1 MPQQNCEIQ
10 NCNGKV
16 MFKYVNKPVEKIDGL
31 ALVTG
36 EEHYTNDFSFTNMLH
51 VAVLHSPF
59 PHASIE
65 DFDDSDARAMKGVVE
80 VLSYKNV
87 NRILYTTAGQGFP
100 EPSPYDNVLFN
111 DVMRFVGDNVCAV
124 AAESK
129 ETADAA
135 LAKIKV
141 KYRQLKPVLDF
152 EKAEGSPIIIHEND
166 GAFPKIPVYY
176 DASKNI
182 AAKVEAEVGNFEEA
196 YNKSHKKFEHEFYVP
211 YASHCAMEPHAAVS
225 YLDYRGRLV
234 IISSTQVPFHVRRIV
249 SAVAEIPISKIRVI
263 KPRIGGGFGGK
274 QEVLLE
280 PMVALMTWRTKRPA
294 KLVYTR
300 KEVFISTRTRHQY
313 KTTFRVGYESDGTIN
328 ALHLDALEN
337 SGAYGSHA
345 LTVLANAGSKT
356 LPLLNKIQN
365 LKFTGKGVYTNL
377 PVGGAY
383 RGYGATEAYFGYG
396 QIVDTVC
403 EETGNDIV
411 EYYKKWAIKAGETS
425 PIFKALG
432 EGKEGVAMTVTSTSL
447 RECLDAGATL
457 SDWYKK
463 RNCIRADFNKGKRV
477 KKGIGMVALMQ
488 GSAIPEIDMASAYM
502 KMNDDGSFNLLVGA
516 TDLGTGSDTVL
527 AQIASEV
534 LDTPVEK
541 IIVTSSDTDHTPFDT
556 GAYASSTT
564 YLSGQAVK
572 KCAGII
578 KDQILKVGA
587 DLLSLPVTDVE
598 VDDGSVVPSQ
608 SSKQKNYGKVTFA
621 EICQSSLYQ
630 KNQFQIQATAS
641 HVSPKSP
648 PPFAAHFVEIEVDTF
663 TGIIRVLN
671 YVATVDCGT
680 PINPTLAEGQAQGAI
695 VNGIAYALF
704 ENYYFSPQGILLND
718 TFGKYGMLTAHD
730 IPPIT
735 VKLVDSYEESGPFGA
750 KSVSEINING
760 ALPAIANAFYNAT
773 GKRLFRAPFMP
784 EYVLSVLQEG

>member
-1 MPQQNCEIQ
+1 M
-10 NCNGKV
+10 G
-16 MFKYVNKPVEKIDGL
+16 KYVKQPIEKVDGL

-36 EEHYTNDFSFTNMLH
+36 EERYTNDFSFPNMLH
-51 VAVLHSPF
+51 VAVLHSIF
-59 PHASIE
+59 PHARIE
-65 DFDDSDARAMKGVVE
+65 ELDEAAARGMKGVVE

-87 NRILYTTAGQGFP
+87 KRILYTTAGQGFP
-100 EPSPYDNVLFN
+100 EPSPYDTVLFG

-124 AAESK
+124 AAETK
-129 ETADAA
+129 EIADAA

-141 KYRQLKPVLDF
+141 RYKQLKPILDF
-152 EKAEGSPIIIHEND
+152 EKAEGSPTVIHHND

-182 AAKVEAEVGNFEEA
+182 AAKVEAGVGNFEDA
-196 YNKSHKKFEHEFYVP
+196 FNKSPKKIESDFYVP
-211 YASHCAMEPHAAVS
+211 YASHCALEPHAAVS
-225 YLDYRGRLV
+225 YLDHRGRLV
-234 IISSTQVPFHVRRIV
+234 IISTTQVPFHVRRIV
-249 SAVAEIPISKIRVI
+249 SAVAEIPVSQIRVI

-280 PMVALMTWRTKRPA
+280 PIVALFTWRTKRPA
-294 KLVYTR
+294 KLVYSR
-300 KEVFISTRTRHQY
+300 KEVFTSTRTRHQY
-313 KTTFRVGYESDGTIN
+313 RTTFRVGYERDGTIN
-328 ALHLDALEN
+328 AFHLDALEN
-337 SGAYGSHA
+337 AGGYGSHA

-383 RGYGATEAYFGYG
+383 RGYGATESFFGYG
-396 QIVDTVC
+396 QIVDMVC
-403 EETGNDIV
+403 EDTGCDIIDF
-411 EYYKKWAIKAGETS
+411 YKKWAIKSGETS

-447 RECLDAGATL
+447 NECLDAGARL
-457 SDWYKK
+457 SHWYEK
-463 RNCIRADFNKGKRV
+463 RKLYTRSFNGDKRRRR
-477 KKGIGMVALMQ
+477 GIGMAALMQ

-527 AQIASEV
+527 AQIAAEV
-534 LDTPVEK
+534 LDVPVEK

-564 YLSGQAVK
+564 YLSGNAVK
-572 KCAGII
+572 KCAAAVRE
-578 KDQILKVGA
+578 QILSVGA
-587 DLLSLPVTDVE
+587 DLLSLSAGDVE
-598 VDDGSVVPSQ
+598 IDDGRVRTKGSEEEKS
-608 SSKQKNYGKVTFA
+608 YGEVSYA

-648 PPFAAHFVEIEVDTF
+648 PPFAAHFAEIEVDTM
-663 TGIIRVLN
+663 TGIITVLN

-680 PINPTLAEGQAQGAI
+680 PINPTLAEGQAEGSI

-704 ENYYFSPQGILLND
+704 EDYYFSPQGILLND

-735 VKLVDSYEESGPFGA
+735 VKLIDSFEESGPFGA
-750 KSVSEINING
+750 KSIAEINING
-760 ALPAIANAFYNAT
+760 PLPAIANAFYNAT
-773 GKRLFRAPFMP
+773 GKRLHRAPFMP
-784 EYVLSVLQEG
+784 EYVLSVLDKK

>member
-1 MPQQNCEIQ
+1 
-10 NCNGKV
+10 
-16 MFKYVNKPVEKIDGL
+16 MFKYVKHSIEKIDGL

-36 EEHYTNDFSFTNMLH
+36 EEHYTNDFSFPNMLY
-51 VAVLHSPF
+51 VSILHSTF
-59 PHASIE
+59 PHAKIE
-65 DFDDSDARAMKGVVE
+65 EIDDSAARAMEGVVE
-80 VLSYKNV
+80 VLSFKNV
-87 NRILYTTAGQGFP
+87 KQILYTTAGQGYP
-100 EPSPYDNVLFN
+100 EPSPYDSVLFG

-124 AAESK
+124 AAETK
-129 ETADAA
+129 EIADAA
-135 LAKIKV
+135 LAKVKV
-141 KYRQLKPVLDF
+141 RYKQLKPLLDF
-152 EKAEGSPIIIHEND
+152 EKAEGSSTIIHRDD
-166 GAFPKIPVYY
+166 GAFPKIPVFY

-182 AAKVEAEVGNFEEA
+182 AAKVEAEVGNFDDA
-196 YNKSHKKFEHEFYVP
+196 FAKSPKKIEHQFYVP
-211 YASHCAMEPHAAVS
+211 YASHCALEPHAAVS
-225 YLDYRGRLV
+225 YLDFRGRLV
-234 IISSTQVPFHVRRIV
+234 IISATQVPFHVRRIV
-249 SAVAEIPISKIRVI
+249 SAVAEIPVSKIRVI

-280 PMVALMTWRTKRPA
+280 PIVALVTWRTKRPA
-294 KLVYTR
+294 KLVYSR
-300 KEVFISTRTRHQY
+300 KEVFTSTRTRHQY
-313 KTTFRVGYESDGTIN
+313 RTIFKVGYNKDGSIN

-337 SGAYGSHA
+337 SGGYGSHA

-383 RGYGATEAYFGYG
+383 RGYGATESYFGYG
-396 QIVDTVC
+396 QIIDMVC
-403 EETGNDIV
+403 EDTGCDII
-411 EYYKKWAIKAGETS
+411 EYYKKWTIKSGETS

-432 EGKEGVAMTVTSTSL
+432 EGKEGVAMIVTSTSL
-447 RECLDAGATL
+447 NECIDVGAKL
-457 SDWYKK
+457 SGWYEKK
-463 RNCIRADFNKGKRV
+463 KLYGGDFNKGKRH
-477 KKGIGMVALMQ
+477 KRGIGMVALMQ

-534 LDTPVEK
+534 LDTPVDK
-541 IIVTSSDTDHTPFDT
+541 FIVTSSDTDHTPFDT

-564 YLSGQAVK
+564 YLSGHAVK
-572 KCAGII
+572 KCAESI
-578 KDQILKVGA
+578 KEQILKVGA
-587 DLLSLPVTDVE
+587 DLLSVSIGEVE
-598 VDDGSVVPSQ
+598 VNDSRVIIRKKG
-608 SSKQKNYGKVTFA
+608 KQDHHGEVSFA

-630 KNQFQIQATAS
+630 KNQFQIQAAAS

-648 PPFAAHFVEIEVDTF
+648 PPFAAHFIETEVDTF
-663 TGIIRVLN
+663 TGIIKLLN

-680 PINPTLAEGQAQGAI
+680 PINPILAEGQSEGAI

-704 ENYYFSPQGILLND
+704 EDYYFSPQGILLND

-735 VKLVDSYEESGPFGA
+735 VKLIDSFEESGPFGA

-760 ALPAIANAFYNAT
+760 ALPGIANAFFNAT
-773 GKRLFRAPFMP
+773 GKRLHRAPFMP
-784 EYVLSVLQEG
+784 EYVLSVLNEH

>member
-1 MPQQNCEIQ
+1 MY
-10 NCNGKV
+10 
-16 MFKYVNKPVEKIDGL
+16 KYVNKPVEKIDGL

-36 EEHYTNDFSFTNMLH
+36 EELFTNDFSFRNMMH
-51 VAVLHSPF
+51 VAVLHSPYA
-59 PHASIE
+59 HARIE
-65 DFDDSDARAMKGVVE
+65 EIDDSAARTMEGVIE
-80 VLSYKNV
+80 ILSSKNV
-87 NRILYTTAGQGFP
+87 NKVLYTTAGQGFP
-100 EPSPYDNVLFN
+100 EPSPYDTALFN
-111 DVMRFVGDNVCAV
+111 HVMRFVGDNVCAV
-124 AAESK
+124 AAETK
-129 ETADAA
+129 EIAVAA
-135 LAKIKV
+135 LAKINV
-141 KYRQLKPVLDF
+141 RYTQLKPILDF
-152 EKAEGSPIIIHEND
+152 EKAEGSPVVVHDDD

-176 DASKNI
+176 NAPKNI
-182 AAKVEAEVGNFEEA
+182 AAKVEAEIGNFQKA
-196 YNKSHKKFEHEFYVP
+196 FKDSSRKLTHEFFVP
-211 YASHCAMEPHAAVS
+211 YASHCALEPHAAVS
-225 YLDYRGRLV
+225 YLDPRGRLV

-249 SAVAEIPISKIRVI
+249 SAVAEIPVSKIRVI

-280 PMVALMTWRTKRPA
+280 PIVALMTWRTKRPA

-300 KEVFISTRTRHQY
+300 KEIFTSTRTRHQY
-313 KTTFRVGYESDGTIN
+313 RTTLSAGYEKDGTIN

-337 SGAYGSHA
+337 SGGYGSHA

-356 LPLLNKIQN
+356 LPLLNKIKN

-396 QIVDTVC
+396 QMVDMVC
-403 EETGNDIV
+403 EDSGEDIV
-411 EYYKKWAIKAGETS
+411 EYYKKWTIKAGETS

-432 EGKEGVAMTVTSTSL
+432 EGKEGVAMNVTSTSL
-447 RECLDAGATL
+447 NECLDLGAQL
-457 SDWYKK
+457 SGWYEK
-463 RNCIRADFNKGKRV
+463 RRMYGAAANKGKR
-477 KKGIGMVALMQ
+477 KQRGIGMVALMQ

-534 LDTPVEK
+534 LDCPVEK
-541 IIVTSSDTDHTPFDT
+541 FIVTSSDTDHTPFDT

-572 KCAGII
+572 KCAMDI
-578 KDQILKVGA
+578 KGQIMKVGA
-587 DLLSLPVTDVE
+587 DLLGVSIGEVE
-598 VDDGSVVPSQ
+598 VDDSRVVLKKAGAGNTQTGVS
-608 SSKQKNYGKVTFA
+608 YA

-648 PPFAAHFVEIEVDTF
+648 PPFAAHFIEIEVDTL
-663 TGIIRVLN
+663 TVIITLLN

-680 PINPTLAEGQAQGAI
+680 PINPTLAEGQAHGAI

-704 ENYYFSPQGILLND
+704 EDYYFSPQGILLND

-735 VKLVDSYEESGPFGA
+735 VRLVKSFEESGPFGA
-750 KSVSEINING
+750 KSISEINING

-784 EYVLSVLQEG
+784 EYVLSVLDGK